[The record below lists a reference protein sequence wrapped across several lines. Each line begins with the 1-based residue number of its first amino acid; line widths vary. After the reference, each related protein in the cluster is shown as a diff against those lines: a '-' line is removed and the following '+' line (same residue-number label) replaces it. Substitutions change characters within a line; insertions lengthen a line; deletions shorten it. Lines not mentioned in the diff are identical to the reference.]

1 MNRNTEAHFL
11 TNPQARI
18 NRSTFDRSSDHKFTG
33 NVGQLIPFYL
43 DEVLPGDTFKVRT
56 SKVIRLQNL
65 ISPIMDNL
73 YMDTYWF
80 FVPNRLVWDHWKE
93 FMGEN
98 SSSAWIPQVEYQIP
112 TVHGDVLTLP
122 DSTKRGKIY
131 DYLGIPPAAFE
142 NGLDV
147 SALPFRGYH
156 LIWNEFFRDQ
166 NLQAPVEVYKGDAAK
181 ALSDK
186 EELVNTSEYPFLR
199 NACKYHDQFTS
210 ALPAPQKGAAVDIGL
225 GGFAPVLPRDE
236 LIPYVYK
243 TDGLNY
249 FPDGSP
255 VVNTMFSYNYEGGSL
270 YASPFTFDTSE
281 GSLAPDT
288 DSVANRIPFGSGDTG
303 VYSNFDSNH
312 FNPVNLFADL
322 SGASSV
328 TINQLRLAFQTQRL
342 LENDARGGTRYI
354 ELLKSHFGVTSPD
367 ARLQRPEY
375 LGGNRIPLSIQTVV
389 QTNGAVANQPNQY
402 TSPAAPGYAGV
413 GQVGAMS
420 HTVDLDDS
428 FIHSFVEHGYV
439 FGLCVVRYEH
449 NYSQGLDRHWSRRD
463 RLDYYWPE
471 FANIGE
477 QPIRNKEIFA
487 TGPLYND
494 DSLDESL
501 DNGVFGYNE
510 AWYEYRMKASR
521 MSGQMRKGN
530 GFDFWT
536 IQDEYESQPYLSA
549 GWIQEDLSN
558 VDEVLRVKSS
568 VADQFFADF
577 YIANETTR
585 PMPLFSIPG
594 LIDHL

>member
-1 MNRNTEAHFL
+1 MNRNTESHFL
-11 TNPQARI
+11 TNPQVRI

-43 DEVLPGDTFKVRT
+43 DEVLPGDTFKVKT

-65 ISPIMDNL
+65 MSPIMDNL

-112 TVHGDVLTLP
+112 TVSGDSLTLP
-122 DSTKRGKIY
+122 DSSKRGKIY
-131 DYLGIPPAAFE
+131 DYLGIPPTAFE
-142 NGLDV
+142 NGLEV
-147 SALPFRGYH
+147 SALPFRAYH

-166 NLQAPVEVYKGDAAK
+166 NLQAPLEIYKGDAHK

-186 EELVNTSEYPFLR
+186 IELLNTSEYPFLR
-199 NACKYHDQFTS
+199 NVCKYHDQFTS
-210 ALPAPQKGAAVDIGL
+210 ALPAPQKGSAVDIGL
-225 GGFAPVLPRDE
+225 GGFAPVLPREE

-243 TDGLNY
+243 YDGLNY

-255 VVNTMFSYNYEGGSL
+255 IVNTMYSFNYEGGGL
-270 YASPFTFDTSE
+270 YASPFTYDASSDNFE
-281 GSLAPDT
+281 
-288 DSVANRIPFGSGDTG
+288 ANLDVIADRIPGVSGDG
-303 VYSNFDSNH
+303 GSFSNFTSSS

-375 LGGNRIPLSIQTVV
+375 LGGNRIPLSIQQVV
-389 QTNGAVANQPNQY
+389 QQNGAVTSSSSTQPPSGTAGN
-402 TSPAAPGYAGV
+402 GV
-413 GQVGAMS
+413 GYLGAMS
-420 HTVDLDDS
+420 HTVDVDDS

-439 FGLCVVRYEH
+439 FGLCAVRYEH

-494 DSLDESL
+494 DSMDVSL

-530 GFDFWT
+530 GFDYWT
-536 IQDEYESQPYLSA
+536 IQDNYDSQPFLSA
-549 GWIQEDLSN
+549 GWIQEDYSN
-558 VDEVLRVKSS
+558 VDEVLRVSSS

-577 YIANETTR
+577 YIKNETTR